1 MFFSRAY
8 VLGEAEDG
16 LLLVVRVGAEA
27 LDVDAAAQTLQH
39 LSLGEVGQA
48 LVVQVQ
54 LADQLLQLLGPV
66 GERRHVVRD
75 QSDQLFWVGL
85 ENKGRN

>member
-27 LDVDAAAQTLQH
+27 LDVDATAQTLQH

-48 LVVQVQ
+48 LVVQAQ
-54 LADQLLQLLGPV
+54 LADQLLQILGPV
-66 GERRHVVRD
+66 GVRRHVVCD
-75 QSDQLFWVGL
+75 QSDQLFWVSL